1 MADENKSLTDKVANI
16 MESVA
21 NEGVPPDK
29 QIKIEVVETK
39 GSNGEKTKKIR
50 ASGSRA
56 ALRRAKMKLSDLTT
70 LTKIKSRLGYVL
82 NKEENKRKNSVAKMI
97 SNRKTKDGKPFKIR
111 IAPKSVKEEYAGKKI
126 AGYNYQGK
134 RVRHNNELSKSAHDK
149 YSNVMSEVWRQV
161 NDACQ
166 KTYGTS
172 YSGIVKKAW
181 SKVK

>member
-1 MADENKSLTDKVANI
+1 MADENKDLTDQVAHTMQKI
-16 MESVA
+16 I
-21 NEGVPPDK
+21 NEGAAPDE
-29 QIKIEVVETK
+29 QIKLEAVETK

-50 ASGSRA
+50 LSGSSA

-97 SNRKTKDGKPFKIR
+97 SNRKTKDGKPFEIR

-134 RVRHNNELSKSAHDK
+134 RVRHNNELSKPAHDK

-161 NDACQ
+161 NAAIKEAYNKPDF
-166 KTYGTS
+166 KSLFRSNYKG
-172 YSGIVKKAW
+172 
-181 SKVK
+181 